1 MPKQKITKEMVVDAA
16 FDIARTQGTDQIL
29 VRNIANKLG
38 CSVQPIYSYCN
49 NMESLYRDVEE
60 KAAGFIKEYLSSHI
74 DKNNFFQ
81 STGRAYI
88 QLAKEEPHIFK
99 LFILRKRKT
108 IHSLEDLYEQETDPQ
123 VARFISDDLDIA
135 LSKAKELHL
144 NMLIYTVGIGTILAT
159 AEPDILTDEILIRQE
174 TAYRAF
180 LKQALEDTEKT
191 DGKKSKTSHE

>member
-16 FDIARTQGTDQIL
+16 FDIARTRGTDQIL
-29 VRNIANKLG
+29 VKNIANKLG

-49 NMESLYRDVEE
+49 SMDSLSRDVEE
-60 KAAGFIKEYLSSHI
+60 RALCFIKEYLSSHI

-99 LFILRKRKT
+99 IFILRKRKT
-108 IHSLEDLYEQETDPQ
+108 IHSLNNLYEQETNPQ
-123 VARFISDDLDIA
+123 IAGFISDDLGIS
-135 LSKAKELHL
+135 LSKAKALHL

-159 AEPDILTDEILIRQE
+159 AAPDLLTDEIFTQQE

-180 LKQALEDTEKT
+180 LKQALENAEETH
-191 DGKKSKTSHE
+191 GKK